1 MLLPS
6 FLVVRQ
12 ILPLARLP
20 TSIAFAKGTTSLSRA
35 IAQAPCLMAYAYAVQ
50 ILQAAPLATRTA
62 SANTAEA
69 NLTVRTIQTLRAY
82 AEGATM
88 SASRQRQSKLPAD
101 SAFSA
106 LPETVLVPK
115 EAAAKKAKNR
125 PEGYLAD
132 LQAASHWQSETSY
145 VLTREAYDALV
156 AKYQGLPPPP
166 PLSGPGA
173 ELKKLLKAIG
183 IVATPNCS
191 CNARARTM
199 DANGIE
205 WCEANI
211 DTIVGW
217 LREEA
222 TKRKL
227 PFVDMAG
234 RLLVKRAIRN
244 ARKAAS

>member
-1 MLLPS
+1 MKR
-6 FLVVRQ
+6 F
-12 ILPLARLP
+12 PLELIRKVAPHRLP
-20 TSIAFAKGTTSLSRA
+20 GYVEAVLAAGTVDRNDVVLTDE
-35 IAQAPCLMAYAYAVQ
+35 AYEA
-50 ILQAAPLATRTA
+50 LAERF
-62 SANTAEA
+62 SGGRKKAE
-69 NLTVRTIQTLRAY
+69 
-82 AEGATM
+82 
-88 SASRQRQSKLPAD
+88 SRQAG
-101 SAFSA
+101 
-106 LPETVLVPK
+106 T
-115 EAAAKKAKNR
+115 
-125 PEGYLAD
+125 
-132 LQAASHWQSETSY
+132 
-145 VLTREAYDALV
+145 
-156 AKYQGLPPPP
+156 
-166 PLSGPGA
+166 GA